1 MCLAKIIFE
10 GLSFSVN
17 LVSFAEKQCL
27 PGCDLLLYWLYL
39 SKSVNAIPMEIQN
52 KTHYE
57 APETAV
63 LELTQERVIC
73 QQSADF
79 TGLGGETEWNAV
91 SISSIEFVE
100 II

>member
-1 MCLAKIIFE
+1 
-10 GLSFSVN
+10 
-17 LVSFAEKQCL
+17 
-27 PGCDLLLYWLYL
+27 
-39 SKSVNAIPMEIQN
+39 METQN

-91 SISSIEFVE
+91 SISSIEFVN
-100 II
+100 IF